1 MVSEEK
7 KSGKLFG
14 GLFKM
19 EKNQSMWRYKE
30 IGMLMLGLCIL
41 SIAENAACLVMAIP
55 FKLKIGAVVGLTG
68 CACALYYMFKGYSK
82 NAASAYKAF
91 MVVMFVTFQFMTITI
106 NMKNDMI
113 ASVVSLAACLK
124 AAFAL
129 SLALSNDMGEKLGK
143 SMALAIAVI
152 TTVEL
157 VAAIL
162 LIPVSDLARGG
173 SITIVAAALRSASN
187 LFVAWM
193 GYAMTLA
200 KYKDKVERG
209 TK

>member
-1 MVSEEK
+1 
-7 KSGKLFG
+7 
-14 GLFKM
+14 
-19 EKNQSMWRYKE
+19 MWRYRE
-30 IGMLMLGLCIL
+30 IGILMLALCVL

-55 FKLKIGAVVGLTG
+55 IKLKLGAVIGLLG

-82 NAASAYKAF
+82 NAALAYKAF
-91 MVVMFVTFQFMTITI
+91 MVVVFVTFQFMTITI
-106 NMKNDMI
+106 NMKNDLI

-129 SLALSNDMGEKLGK
+129 SLALSSDMGEKLGK
-143 SMALAIAVI
+143 GMALTIAVVA
-152 TTVEL
+152 TVEL

-162 LIPVSDLARGG
+162 FIPVSDVARGG
-173 SITIVAAALRSASN
+173 TITIVAAALRSASN